1 MTTGHLLRIGF
12 LPLLDCAPLVVA
24 KEKGFFTAEGNA
36 VELRKAQ
43 SWAQIRDWVIE
54 GHLDAAHMLITM
66 PIQLTMGLGCVREQ
80 VDFAYTL
87 NRRGNGIILGNALW
101 NAGARDVAGLSA
113 WMAAN
118 PSEKLRLGVVFPRGT
133 QEYFLR
139 YWLASAGL
147 EVGDRISLVIIPPQE
162 LVGRLRKKEI
172 EGFCVAEPWSRRA
185 AASKLGRLVAESG
198 QLLPG
203 LADKVLAV
211 KDAWHRTHQVQHG
224 GLLRALARADRWLK
238 DPANAGEAAEML
250 ASKRYVNTPRSVV
263 EGALADE
270 TLARD
275 AAGPSPHAD
284 SPHRPSLDHVR
295 WYLDQMRRWGHL
307 PAAPS
312 APKPS
317 TVNAIDGLECICLD
331 DFYASVLGPAPPV
344 EAPVRLGFQR
354 SDVKTVQ

>member
-36 VELRKAQ
+36 VEMRKAQ
-43 SWAQIRDWVIE
+43 SWTQLRDWMVAGQLE
-54 GHLDAAHMLITM
+54 AAQMLLTM
-66 PIQLTMGLGCVREQ
+66 PIQLTLGLGGAREQ

-87 NRRGNGIILGNALW
+87 NRRGNG
-101 NAGARDVAGLSA
+101 
-113 WMAAN
+113 AN

-147 EVGDRISLVIIPPQE
+147 AIGDRISLTIIPPQE
-162 LVGRLRKKEI
+162 MVGRLRKKEV

-198 QLLPG
+198 RMLPG
-203 LADKVLAV
+203 LGDKVLAV
-211 KDAWHRTHQVQHG
+211 KDSWHRGHAREHAG
-224 GLLRALARADRWLK
+224 ILRALQRAARWLE
-238 DPANAGEAAEML
+238 DPANASEAVELL

-270 TLARD
+270 ALARD
-275 AAGPSPHAD
+275 AAGPAPFAD
-284 SPHRPSLDHVR
+284 QPHRPSRDHVR
-295 WYLDQMRRWGHL
+295 WYLDQMRRWSHL
-307 PAAPS
+307 PAS
-312 APKPS
+312 AG
-317 TVNAIDGLECICLD
+317 ADLDRICLEE
-331 DFYASVLGPAPPV
+331 FHASVLGIA
-344 EAPVRLGFQR
+344 
-354 SDVKTVQ
+354 T